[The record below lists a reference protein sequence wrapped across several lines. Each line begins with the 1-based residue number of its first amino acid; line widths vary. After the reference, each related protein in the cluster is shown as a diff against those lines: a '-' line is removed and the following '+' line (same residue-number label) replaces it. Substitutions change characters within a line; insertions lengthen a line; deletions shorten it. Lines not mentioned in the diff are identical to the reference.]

1 MTQFSSVSA
10 LECLWLDVGPPQWP
24 PLVHVLGDRM
34 PAFFETI
41 HVVPPSRSWSSS
53 VLVCPQGIQYVMRA
67 FQRLFVLLATWPAL
81 KTQLRMIRMGFQM
94 IFYVIFRYA
103 GQSSKSVILEAGK
116 YYYVVG
122 LQKGTES
129 TDSLSAGVR
138 LPSGR
143 FMRPITKEI
152 LQWRLP
158 GKFVTGLLKY
168 RKITKISPSMYK
180 LLQI

>member
-1 MTQFSSVSA
+1 
-10 LECLWLDVGPPQWP
+10 
-24 PLVHVLGDRM
+24 
-34 PAFFETI
+34 
-41 HVVPPSRSWSSS
+41 
-53 VLVCPQGIQYVMRA
+53 
-67 FQRLFVLLATWPAL
+67 
-81 KTQLRMIRMGFQM
+81 MGFQM

-168 RKITKISPSMYK
+168 RKITKISPSKYK
-180 LLQI
+180 PPQTGNAKNSPLNRASEYKPPGGLYLENCPQRQSNTKQKR